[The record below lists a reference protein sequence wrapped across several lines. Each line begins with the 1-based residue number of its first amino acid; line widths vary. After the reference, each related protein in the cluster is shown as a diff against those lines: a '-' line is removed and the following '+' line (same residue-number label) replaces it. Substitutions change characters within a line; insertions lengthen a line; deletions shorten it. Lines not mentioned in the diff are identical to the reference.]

1 MALFLIKVS
10 FIEDVEKRMSVRPEH
25 RVFLKNLFDTGR
37 LYAAGPFIDD
47 KGGISIY
54 DAKDLS
60 EAEAT
65 LAEDPYKIH
74 GIFATTEIR
83 EWNPIF
89 SRATVGANA

>member
-1 MALFLIKVS
+1 MALFLVKVS
-10 FIEDVEKRMSVRPEH
+10 FIEDTEKRMSVRPAH
-25 RVFLKNLFDTGR
+25 REFLKNLFDTGR

-47 KGGISIY
+47 KGGFSIY
-54 DAKDLS
+54 DLANQA

-65 LAEDPYKIH
+65 LALDPYMIN

-89 SRATVGANA
+89 SRS

>member
-10 FIEDVEKRMSVRPEH
+10 FIEDTDKRMSIRPKH
-25 RVFLKNLFDTGR
+25 REFLKDLYDTGR
-37 LYAAGPFIDD
+37 LYAAGPFLDD

-54 DAKDLS
+54 DVADMA

-65 LAEDPYKIH
+65 LATDPYTIN

-89 SRATVGANA
+89 SRTPIEA

>member
-10 FIEDVEKRMSVRPEH
+10 FIDDVDKRMAVRLRH
-25 RVFLKNLFDTGR
+25 REFLKNLFDTGR

-54 DAKDLS
+54 DAPSLD

-65 LAEDPYKIH
+65 LATDPYMIE

-89 SRATVGANA
+89 SRATVGSNA